1 MSSLKYPHH
10 SGATD
15 SSDLGTDTGNGSVA
29 AVRRPLIQTAGQAQQ
44 QYVELVKVIPEVVKV
59 LLVEGDGGQSLL
71 TVISAT
77 PFDDVPRNRV
87 FDAQIDL
94 MQRMEKPLLGLHL
107 MNVQEL
113 TGNSLERQGLEAGVV
128 VWSR

>member
-1 MSSLKYPHH
+1 MSSVKYPQHP
-10 SGATD
+10 GATG
-15 SSDLGTDTGNGSVA
+15 SSDSGSDTGNGPVA

-44 QYVELVKVIPEVVKV
+44 QYVELVEGIPEVVKV
-59 LLVEGDGGQSLL
+59 LLVEGEGGQFLL

-94 MQRMEKPLLGLHL
+94 MQRMEKPLLGFHL

>member
-1 MSSLKYPHH
+1 MSNLKHH
-10 SGATD
+10 NHPGSTQGSESGI
-15 SSDLGTDTGNGSVA
+15 DTGNGSVA

-44 QYVELVKVIPEVVKV
+44 QYVELVEGIPEVVKV

-94 MQRMEKPLLGLHL
+94 MQRMEKPLLGFHL
-107 MNVQEL
+107 MNIQEL
-113 TGNSLERQGLEAGVV
+113 PGNSLERQGLEAGVV

>member
-1 MSSLKYPHH
+1 MSSLKYPQR

-15 SSDLGTDTGNGSVA
+15 NSDLGADTGNGSVA
-29 AVRRPLIQTAGQAQQ
+29 TTRTPSIRTAGQAQQ
-44 QYVELVKVIPEVVKV
+44 QYVNLVKGIPEVVKV

-77 PFDDVPRNRV
+77 PFDDTPRNRV

-94 MQRMEKPLLGLHL
+94 MQRMEKPLLGFHL

-113 TGNSLERQGLEAGVV
+113 PGHSLERQGLEAGVV